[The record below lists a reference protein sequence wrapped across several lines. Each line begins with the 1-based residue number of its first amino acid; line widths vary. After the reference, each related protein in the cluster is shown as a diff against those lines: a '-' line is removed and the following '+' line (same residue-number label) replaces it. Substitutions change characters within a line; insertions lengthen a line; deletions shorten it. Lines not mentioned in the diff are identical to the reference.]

1 MIKNIFLKK
10 QFQKRKAIS
19 PLIATILLVVVAV
32 AIIGIVVSWG
42 KGFTTS
48 SLDQTTNVYKQA
60 DETIML
66 SFQSLDNGVLIFK
79 NISTFDKDLEI
90 TGYKIFSE
98 NNHPLLNKMNNLQ
111 TPVTIKRNFSQK
123 ISIPVPVERKFNME
137 LYTSDGYYIP
147 LNNISTGKT
156 PSLFSQTFG
165 GLSDD
170 VLEKP
175 NSLLQTS
182 DGGYLVLG
190 RTYSFGA
197 GSTDI
202 YLLKTD
208 VSGNLDWNKTFG
220 GSSSDSTTQV
230 LETSDG
236 GYLVLGG
243 TNSFGAG
250 SSDIYLLKT
259 DVSGNLDWNKTFG
272 GSSSDYPTQV
282 LETSD
287 GGYLVLGQTYSF
299 GAGGQDIYLLKTDV
313 SGNLDWNKT
322 FGGSSSEEPTQ
333 VIETSDGG
341 YLVLGRTSSFGAGYH
356 DIYLLKTDVSGNLDW
371 NKTFGGSSWE
381 STTQVLETSDGGYL
395 VLGYTESFGA
405 GGQDIY
411 LLKTDFSGNSLKEK
425 IIGGKSSDYIYS
437 VAPSSEGGFLLG
449 GLTFSFGGQ
458 VEDDCDAQI
467 LILKIDSQ
475 LNSDISSLIES
486 LYWQDCE
493 Y

>member
-1 MIKNIFLKK
+1 MIKNIFLKNFEK
-10 QFQKRKAIS
+10 KRKAIS

-98 NNHPLLNKMNNLQ
+98 NNHPLLNKMNTLQ
-111 TPVTIKRNFSQK
+111 TPVTIKRNLSQK

-147 LNNISTGKT
+147 LKNISTGKT

-165 GLSDD
+165 GLSGDF
-170 VLEKP
+170 LEKP

-190 RTYSFGA
+190 GTYSFGA
-197 GSTDI
+197 GNSDI

-220 GSSSDSTTQV
+220 GSSSDS
-230 LETSDG
+230 S
-236 GYLVLGG
+236 
-243 TNSFGAG
+243 
-250 SSDIYLLKT
+250 
-259 DVSGNLDWNKTFG
+259 
-272 GSSSDYPTQV
+272 
-282 LETSD
+282 
-287 GGYLVLGQTYSF
+287 
-299 GAGGQDIYLLKTDV
+299 
-313 SGNLDWNKT
+313 
-322 FGGSSSEEPTQ
+322 TQ
-333 VIETSDGG
+333 VIETSDAYYIFGEGGG
-341 YLVLGRTSSFGAGYH
+341 YLYDAEY
-356 DIYLLKTDVSGNLDW
+356 DW
-371 NKTFGGSSWE
+371 SNF
-381 STTQVLETSDGGYL
+381 Y
-395 VLGYTESFGA
+395 
-405 GGQDIY
+405 II
-411 LLKTDFSGNSLKEK
+411 KTDFSGNSLKEK
-425 IIGGKSSDYIYS
+425 IIGGKGVDNLYS

-449 GLTFSFGGQ
+449 GLTFSFGGL
-458 VEDDCDAQI
+458 VEDGCDAQI

-475 LNSDISSLIES
+475 LNYNISNLIES
-486 LYWQDCE
+486 LFMEECE
-493 Y
+493 I

>member
-170 VLEKP
+170 VLYKP

-190 RTYSFGA
+190 RTQSFGA

-208 VSGNLDWNKTFG
+208 F
-220 GSSSDSTTQV
+220 
-230 LETSDG
+230 
-236 GYLVLGG
+236 
-243 TNSFGAG
+243 
-250 SSDIYLLKT
+250 
-259 DVSGNLDWNKTFG
+259 
-272 GSSSDYPTQV
+272 
-282 LETSD
+282 
-287 GGYLVLGQTYSF
+287 
-299 GAGGQDIYLLKTDV
+299 
-313 SGNLDWNKT
+313 
-322 FGGSSSEEPTQ
+322 
-333 VIETSDGG
+333 
-341 YLVLGRTSSFGAGYH
+341 
-356 DIYLLKTDVSGNLDW
+356 SGNLDW

>member
-156 PSLFSQTFG
+156 PSLFAQTFG

-190 RTYSFGA
+190 GTQSFGA
-197 GSTDI
+197 GSEDI

-220 GSSSDSTTQV
+220 GSSN
-230 LETSDG
+230 E
-236 GYLVLGG
+236 
-243 TNSFGAG
+243 
-250 SSDIYLLKT
+250 I
-259 DVSGNLDWNKTFG
+259 
-272 GSSSDYPTQV
+272 PTQV

-287 GGYLVLGQTYSF
+287 GGYLVLGSTYSF
-299 GAGGQDIYLLKTDV
+299 VAGSSDIYLLKTDF

-322 FGGSSSEEPTQ
+322 FGGSSDDSSTQ
-333 VIETSDGG
+333 VLETSDGG
-341 YLVLGRTSSFGAGYH
+341 YLVLGYTYSFGAGNR
-356 DIYLLKTDVSGNLDW
+356 DIYLLKTDFSGNLDW